1 VFFACNTD
9 FLVLLTEEKTR
20 QPGHAVFNEHM
31 NQFGRYADV
40 WPMAIGKINKLG
52 KAREIL
58 TVVDT

>member
-1 VFFACNTD
+1 
-9 FLVLLTEEKTR
+9 LTEEKTR